1 MKDAQ
6 QGAMGGTARLA
17 TAAAALLVIGVAG
30 SRPAAADMAI
40 VQQDAT
46 PIVSQPGVGGRI
58 LTRVDAGFNLIV
70 LGSEG
75 GWLRVASPQLQLTGN
90 LWVPAGRVGD
100 VVADPADLPFPDTGP
115 AGAETPRFQIQ
126 ATAAGATA
134 MPSPGTTASGG
145 QNGSTGVSA
154 AAGRP
159 APAESAVGATSAAG
173 AAAPSAAAAASSSS
187 PTSAATT
194 GSATSASGNA
204 VSSSGSPT
212 SAQSNGTRENLGN
225 PTPAL
230 GNPTQAMGNPTGAMG
245 NPTPAVGNSVV
256 GFGNTNNA
264 TQ

>member
-6 QGAMGGTARLA
+6 RDTMGGTARFA
-17 TAAAALLVIGVAG
+17 TAAAALLVIGIAG
-30 SRPAAADMAI
+30 SRPVAADMTI

-100 VVADPADLPFPDTGP
+100 VVADPADLPPPDTTT
-115 AGAETPRFQIQ
+115 AGAEMPRFQVV
-126 ATAAGATA
+126 TTTAGAA
-134 MPSPGTTASGG
+134 AVPSPSTTASGG

-154 AAGRP
+154 AVGRS
-159 APAESAVGATSAAG
+159 APADPAVSATRAAG
-173 AAAPSAAAAASSSS
+173 VAAPSAAAAGSSSQV
-187 PTSAATT
+187 SAAAT
-194 GSATSASGNA
+194 GNTTSASGNPVASPGDPTPA
-204 VSSSGSPT
+204 V
-212 SAQSNGTRENLGN
+212 GN
-225 PTPAL
+225 PTPAM
-230 GNPTQAMGNPTGAMG
+230 GNVTPAMGNVTPAIGNVTPAMG
-245 NPTPAVGNSVV
+245 NSTPAMGNSVV
-256 GFGNTNNA
+256 GFGNTNTA

>member
-6 QGAMGGTARLA
+6 QDAMGGAARFA
-17 TAAAALLVIGVAG
+17 TAAAALLVIGIAG

-100 VVADPADLPFPDTGP
+100 VVADPTDLPLPDTGP
-115 AGAETPRFQIQ
+115 AGAEMPRYQIE

-134 MPSPGTTASGG
+134 LPSPGTTASGG
-145 QNGSTGVSA
+145 QNGSTDVSA
-154 AAGRP
+154 AVGRS
-159 APAESAVGATSAAG
+159 APAEPAASATRAAG
-173 AAAPSAAAAASSSS
+173 VAAPSAAAASSSS
-187 PTSAATT
+187 PTSAAAT

-204 VSSSGSPT
+204 VSSPSSTT
-212 SAQSNGTRENLGN
+212 SAQSNATTADLGN

-230 GNPTQAMGNPTGAMG
+230 GNPTQAMGNPTEAVG
-245 NPTPAVGNSVV
+245 NPTPAMGNSVV

>member
-1 MKDAQ
+1 MAVAQ
-6 QGAMGGTARLA
+6 RDTLGGTARFA
-17 TAAAALLVIGVAG
+17 TAAIVLVTIGIAG
-30 SRPAAADMAI
+30 NRPAAADMAI

-75 GWLRVASPQLQLTGN
+75 DWLRVASPQLQLTGN

-100 VVADPADLPFPDTGP
+100 VVADPADLPLPDIGP
-115 AGAETPRFQIQ
+115 AGAEMPRFQIQ
-126 ATAAGATA
+126 ATAAGVTVV
-134 MPSPGTTASGG
+134 PSPGTTASGG

-154 AAGRP
+154 AVGRS
-159 APAESAVGATSAAG
+159 APAEPAVSATRAAG
-173 AAAPSAAAAASSSS
+173 VSAPSAAANTSST
-187 PTSAATT
+187 TSAAAT

-204 VSSSGSPT
+204 VSSPSSPT
-212 SAQSNGTRENLGN
+212 SAQSNATNADRGN

-230 GNPTQAMGNPTGAMG
+230 GNPTQAMGNPTEAMG
-245 NPTPAVGNSVV
+245 NPTPAMGNSVV